1 MVLELHVW
9 GPAFSLPSI
18 DAQCLATIAYLSQTV
33 PREAWVLVASSD
45 PTVSPTCELPALKNG
60 TTWVSKFRN
69 IVDYLRQY
77 SNGDWD
83 LDGDLSGLEKADN
96 IAFSSFVESR
106 GQSLI
111 DLSLYVTSQN
121 YYNHTSPAYGSIL
134 QWPNQ
139 WILPPKLH
147 AAAKTRTDHL
157 GLSSLDLDAI
167 EEQRK
172 RDHSAAVAAGQV
184 PPNFIQSPR
193 DTVTRLLGK
202 TAQQNQFKLEA
213 LTAEF
218 FDALEEIL
226 GAKSYL
232 LADEAATSLD
242 CLALGY
248 LSLALVPDLTHTWL
262 RDAMVAKAPRLT
274 AYTERLRRRCYG
286 LGAPAPAHEGSTEKP
301 EPGSTVLPWQAFE
314 RPRLTTVG
322 ATLWNALAD
331 ATPIWRN
338 MRASTRLREA
348 AEESDS
354 GLSDTESKAL
364 SQVAIGQ
371 RKDLLVSVA
380 TVVGGFA
387 ALAAYMVHL
396 GILAFALE
404 KEEEEGLGEEYEM
417 PEAFQAEDLL
427 SSLQI

>member
-121 YYNHTSPAYGSIL
+121 YYSHTSPAYGSIL

-172 RDHSAAVAAGQV
+172 RDHSAAVAAGQI
-184 PPNFIQSPR
+184 PPNFIQRPR
-193 DTVTRLLGK
+193 DTVTGLLGK

-232 LADEAATSLD
+232 LANEAATSLD

-286 LGAPAPAHEGSTEKP
+286 LGAPAPSHEGSTEQP
-301 EPGSTVLPWQAFE
+301 ESGSNVLPWQASE
-314 RPRLTTVG
+314 RPQLTTVG

-331 ATPIWRN
+331 ATPIWRD

-348 AEESDS
+348 AESSDS

-380 TVVGGFA
+380 AVVGGFA
-387 ALAAYMVHL
+387 ALAAYMVHQ
-396 GILAFALE
+396 GIFTFAPE
-404 KEEEEGLGEEYEM
+404 EEEEEGLGEEYEM
-417 PEAFQAEDLL
+417 PDAFQAEDLL